1 MSNDSLDLSIFQDA
15 INNISN
21 NEYKDPITNEKID
34 TPVIL
39 PKSNIVLNLSTIEKS
54 FELNG
59 NYDPYASEIV
69 TLEEIMEY
77 TEKSK
82 ESMYRIIN
90 NNEKC
95 TNKII
100 CKDCLSSEIYNV
112 ESKGFQQ
119 CMNCGLILANIIDN
133 SPEWRNHTSE
143 CSTSNSDN
151 SRCGVNINPYLR
163 KSSLSTLIV
172 ADYRLNKIHNWNS
185 MEPDERSFLQV
196 YKLIQDKGKILKI
209 PQTYIDDAI
218 CYSHQIHQTK
228 SVINGKERRIITR
241 GKIRTSIW
249 MACIFIACQDGGYI
263 LLRNELANAFNLD
276 VKDLTRGIKKFNEIR
291 HIASQQ
297 NDNIKMSFQIRVAE
311 DYIETFCTKL
321 QFSKKYIEMI
331 KYVAKKTTD
340 LHITSDVPTSIAPS
354 AILFVCNKYK
364 LPINIDDICKV
375 CNITVPTINKTY
387 ILMIPES
394 DKLLPKEIT
403 DKYKNDDDSISF
415 ENSYTVKF
423 HKLD

>member
-1 MSNDSLDLSIFQDA
+1 MDNNFDLSKFQ
-15 INNISN
+15 NIIDN
-21 NEYKDPITNEKID
+21 ICNDEYKDPITHEKID
-34 TPVIL
+34 TPIIL
-39 PKSNIVLNLSTIEKS
+39 PKSNIVLDLSTIEKS
-54 FELNG
+54 YELNG
-59 NYDPYASEIV
+59 NYNPYDDEIIS
-69 TLEEIMEY
+69 LEEIIKY
-77 TEKSK
+77 TKKSK
-82 ESMYRIIN
+82 DLIN
-90 NNEKC
+90 SILKNNK
-95 TNKII
+95 NNANILI
-100 CKDCLSSEIYNV
+100 CKDCMSKDIYNF
-112 ESKGFQQ
+112 ESKGIVQ
-119 CMNCGLILANIIDN
+119 CVNCGLILSNIIDN
-133 SPEWRNHTSE
+133 SPEWRNHLSE
-143 CSTSNSDN
+143 TSNTDN
-151 SRCGVNINPYLR
+151 SRCGSAINPYLK

-172 ADYRLNKIHNWNS
+172 ADFRLNKIHNWNS
-185 MEPDERSFLQV
+185 MVPDERSFLQV
-196 YKLIQDKGKILKI
+196 YKLIQDKSKLLKI

-263 LLRNELANAFNLD
+263 LLRNELAKAFDLD

-291 HIASQQ
+291 HIASKQ
-297 NDNIKMSFQIRVAE
+297 NNNIKMSFEIRAAE

-354 AILFVCNKYK
+354 AILFVCNKFK

-394 DKLLPKEIT
+394 DKLLPKEIIN
-403 DKYKNDDDSISF
+403 KYINDDDSISF
-415 ENSYTVKF
+415 ENSYCVKF

>member
-1 MSNDSLDLSIFQDA
+1 
-15 INNISN
+15 
-21 NEYKDPITNEKID
+21 
-34 TPVIL
+34 
-39 PKSNIVLNLSTIEKS
+39 
-54 FELNG
+54 
-59 NYDPYASEIV
+59 
-69 TLEEIMEY
+69 
-77 TEKSK
+77 
-82 ESMYRIIN
+82 
-90 NNEKC
+90 
-95 TNKII
+95 
-100 CKDCLSSEIYNV
+100 IYNV
-112 ESKGFQQ
+112 DSKGFQQ
-119 CMNCGLILANIIDN
+119 CMNCGLIISNIIDN
-133 SPEWRNHTSE
+133 SPEWRNHS
-143 CSTSNSDN
+143 SDSSSSDN
-151 SRCGVNINPYLR
+151 SRCGVNINPYLK

-185 MEPDERSFLQV
+185 MEPNERSFLQV
-196 YKLIQDKGKILKI
+196 YKLIQDKGKLLKI

-228 SVINGKERRIITR
+228 SIINGKERRIITR

-263 LLRNELANAFNLD
+263 LLRNELSHAFNLD

-291 HIASQQ
+291 HIARQQ
-297 NDNIKMSFQIRVAE
+297 NVNIKMSFEIRTAE

-364 LPINIDDICKV
+364 LPFNIDDICKV

-387 ILMIPES
+387 LLMIPES
-394 DKLLPKEIT
+394 DQLLPIEIT
-403 DKYKNDDDSISF
+403 DKYKNDDDTVSF
-415 ENSYTVKF
+415 ETSYSVQF

>member
-1 MSNDSLDLSIFQDA
+1 MISNSIFDEYL
-15 INNISN
+15 NISN
-21 NEYKDPITNEKID
+21 VIKYKDPITHKNID
-34 TPVIL
+34 NPVIL
-39 PKSNIVLNLSTIEKS
+39 PDSDIILNLSTIEKY
-54 FELNG
+54 FEVNG
-59 NYDPYASEIV
+59 YHDPLTKKNL
-69 TLEEIMEY
+69 TLEDIIDNTQKY
-77 TEKSK
+77 SK
-82 ESMYRIIN
+82 DDI
-90 NNEKC
+90 
-95 TNKII
+95 NKII
-100 CKDCLSSEIYNV
+100 LNKEPFTIKNICNECLSLEIYNV
-112 ESKGFQQ
+112 ESKGFVQ
-119 CMNCGLILANIIDN
+119 CCNCGLILNNIIDN
-133 SPEWRNHTSE
+133 SPEWRNHISD
-143 CSTSNSDN
+143 SSNKNSDN
-151 SRCGVNINPYLR
+151 SRCGVTINPYLK

-185 MEPDERSFLQV
+185 MEPDERSFLQI
-196 YKLIQDKGKILKI
+196 YKLIQDKGSKLKI

-228 SVINGKERRIITR
+228 SIINGKERRIITR

-297 NDNIKMSFQIRVAE
+297 NNNIKMSFQIRGAE

-321 QFSKKYIEMI
+321 QISKKYTEMI

-354 AILFVCNKYK
+354 AILFICNKFNI
-364 LPINIDDICKV
+364 PINIDNICKV

-387 ILMIPES
+387 ILMEPVS
-394 DKLLPKEIT
+394 DKLLPEDIIN
-403 DKYKNDDDSISF
+403 KYKNDDDNISF
-415 ENSYTVKF
+415 ENSYNVKF
-423 HKLD
+423 HNID

>member
-1 MSNDSLDLSIFQDA
+1 MDNNIDLSIFQDL
-15 INNISN
+15 IDNISN
-21 NEYKDPITNEKID
+21 DEYKDPITHEKID
-34 TPVIL
+34 TPIIL

-54 FELNG
+54 YELNG
-59 NYDPYASEIV
+59 NYNPYDDEIIS
-69 TLEEIMEY
+69 LEEIITY
-77 TEKSK
+77 TENSK
-82 ESMYRIIN
+82 DLIN
-90 NNEKC
+90 SILKDNKNNS
-95 TNKII
+95 NILI
-100 CKDCLSSEIYNV
+100 CKDCMSKDIYNF
-112 ESKGFQQ
+112 ESKGIVQ
-119 CMNCGLILANIIDN
+119 CVNCGLILSSIIDN
-133 SPEWRNHTSE
+133 SPEWRNHLSE
-143 CSTSNSDN
+143 TSNTDN
-151 SRCGVNINPYLR
+151 SRCGSTINPYLK

-172 ADYRLNKIHNWNS
+172 ADFRLNKIHNWNS
-185 MEPDERSFLQV
+185 MVPDERSFLQV
-196 YKLIQDKGKILKI
+196 YKLIQDKSKLLKI

-228 SVINGKERRIITR
+228 SIINGKERRIITR

-263 LLRNELANAFNLD
+263 LLRNELAKAFDLD

-291 HIASQQ
+291 HIASKQ
-297 NDNIKMSFQIRVAE
+297 NNNIKMSFEIRAAE

-354 AILFVCNKYK
+354 AILFVCNKFK

-394 DKLLPKEIT
+394 DKLLPKEIIN
-403 DKYKNDDDSISF
+403 KYINDDDSISF
-415 ENSYTVKF
+415 EKSYTVKF